1 MRASTSLEEGAPILV
16 GRHIIY
22 GALAKL
28 RGVPMHY
35 RRALFWRGA
44 PFFGGSDRV
53 KATFRGGRLL
63 GPTFLPQLI
72 QAIDLEEDLGQIP
85 RSEGGNAQDMDQA
98 SKPLI
103 KT

>member
-44 PFFGGSDRV
+44 PFLEEVIESKLHLEEGAS
-53 KATFRGGRLL
+53 L
-63 GPTFLPQLI
+63 GPRFCLN
-72 QAIDLEEDLGQIP
+72 
-85 RSEGGNAQDMDQA
+85 S

-103 KT
+103 